1 MFNFKEDKPK
11 TYHAMKAVVKAVKEE
26 ATDND
31 DFVKLALTAIGGVV
45 MNLAM
50 AKNDNDSEI
59 ICKEDVAD
67 ALTMIDVTKEATM
80 HAAKVTAMEEKNAL
94 N

>member
-1 MFNFKEDKPK
+1 MFDFKEDKPK
-11 TYHAMKAVVKAVKEE
+11 TYCAMKAVVEAVKEE
-26 ATDND
+26 ATDKD
-31 DFVKLALTAIGGVV
+31 DFVNLALTAIGGVV

-67 ALTMIDVTKEATM
+67 ALTMIDVTKEATCM
-80 HAAKVTAMEEKNAL
+80 QPK
-94 N
+94 

>member
-1 MFNFKEDKPK
+1 MFNFKEDKSK
-11 TYHAMKAVVKAVKEE
+11 TYYAMKAVVEAVKEE
-26 ATDND
+26 ATGED
-31 DFVKLALTAIGGVV
+31 DFVNLALTAIGGVV

-59 ICKEDVAD
+59 ICKEDVID

-80 HAAKVTAMEEKNAL
+80 HAAKVTAMEEKNVL